1 MAVLFSVVKI
11 VGEIFEIFLVVKDSG
26 DDFLDGLRVSEFLR
40 ILFEDLVDW
49 EDLPILKMGGWMLG
63 DFLIGAIQGVSKTS
77 ESENGNGSDVGIFVL
92 GHENVNR

>member
-40 ILFEDLVDW
+40 ILFEDLVD
-49 EDLPILKMGGWMLG
+49 
-63 DFLIGAIQGVSKTS
+63 
-77 ESENGNGSDVGIFVL
+77 
-92 GHENVNR
+92 